1 MDYLD
6 RIITETLNRYLTEV
20 RYDNDTQPHNSKTDT
35 HIHIGRNPLTVDV
48 GGHSSQ
54 DVLSQP
60 STIDWNGENM
70 EANTEHIFV
79 SDNKFT
85 FYKVKNFGNPNVTST
100 MGFFKNDK
108 GFRAAIDTI
117 NGAATRNNRI
127 MVYYRTITPESR
139 ADAAKRSGYTLNTFW
154 EFSYD
159 RERWFIIQPNP
170 TQNMKE
176 SSFKKPPVQES
187 RLFLRRK

>member
-6 RIITETLNRYLTEV
+6 RIITETIHRYLVEV
-20 RYDNDTQPHNSKTDT
+20 RYNDSTTPHNSKNDT

-70 EANTEHIFV
+70 ETNTEHVTV
-79 SDNKFT
+79 SDNKFM

-100 MGFFKNDK
+100 MGFFKDIK
-108 GFRAAIDTI
+108 GFRAAIDII
-117 NGAATRNNRI
+117 NGAATRNNRVI
-127 MVYYRTITPESR
+127 VYYRTITPESS
-139 ADAAKRSGYTLNTFW
+139 AEKAKSSGYMLNTFW

-159 RERWFIIQPNP
+159 KERWFIIQPKP

-176 SSFKKPPVQES
+176 STFTLPKNG
-187 RLFLRRK
+187 